1 MNFKNNALRE
11 LLVLTKDFPDYT
23 LGEIFYSIFR
33 LTNTKKVSDL
43 LTLSDEEIF
52 SAIEKSKIQE
62 KED

>member
-1 MNFKNNALRE
+1 MN
-11 LLVLTKDFPDYT
+11 LLNIQLI
-23 LGEIFYSIFR
+23 L
-33 LTNTKKVSDL
+33 LSDL